1 MKNSFNSDTV
11 AAGSSS
17 PERSILVRQAFRLE
31 GLTIVW
37 VTIEAAVATA
47 SGIAA
52 GSLSLLAFGID
63 SFIELASAAVLVWR
77 LSVELRRGR
86 ALSEKAERTASRIG
100 GALLLTLAVYVMASA
115 AWGLWTRHGQEFSI
129 PGLAITAVAIPI
141 MYFLARRKLVIAE
154 RLGSRALRADAMES
168 LACGWLSFVVVVGL
182 AAQLVIGAWWVDSIT
197 SLAIVWLL
205 VKEGREAW
213 ESEESDC
220 DRASLP

>member
-1 MKNSFNSDTV
+1 MKNSFNSDSV

-17 PERSILVRQAFRLE
+17 LARSILVRQAFRLE

-37 VTIEAAVATA
+37 MTIEAAVATT

-63 SFIELASAAVLVWR
+63 SFIELASAVVLMWR
-77 LSVELRRGR
+77 LSVELWRGR
-86 ALSEKAERTASRIG
+86 ALAEKAERTASRIG
-100 GALLLTLAVYVMASA
+100 GVLLLTLAAYVMVSA
-115 AWGLWTRHGQEFSI
+115 AWGLWTRDGQEFSI
-129 PGLAITAVAIPI
+129 PGLAITSLAIPI
-141 MYFLARRKLVIAE
+141 MYFLARRKLAIAE

-168 LACGWLSFVVVVGL
+168 IACGWLSFVVVVGL
-182 AAQLVIGAWWVDSIT
+182 AAQLLIGAWWIDSIT

-213 ESEESDC
+213 DSEESD
-220 DRASLP
+220 

>member
-37 VTIEAAVATA
+37 MTIEAAVATA

-129 PGLAITAVAIPI
+129 LGLVITVLAIPI
-141 MYFLARRKLVIAE
+141 MYLLARRKLSIAE
-154 RLGSRALRADAMES
+154 QLGSHALRADAMES
-168 LACGWLSFVVVVGL
+168 IACGWLSFVVVVGL
-182 AAQLVIGAWWVDSIT
+182 TAQLLIGAWWLDSIT
-197 SLAIVWLL
+197 SLAVVWLL
-205 VKEGREAW
+205 VKAGREAW
-213 ESEESDC
+213 RVEEC
-220 DRASLP
+220 GCH